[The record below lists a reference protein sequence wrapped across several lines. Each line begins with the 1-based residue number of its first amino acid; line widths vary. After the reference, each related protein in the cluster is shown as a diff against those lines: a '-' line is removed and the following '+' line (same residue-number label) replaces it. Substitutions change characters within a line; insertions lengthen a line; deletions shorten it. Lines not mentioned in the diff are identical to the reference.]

1 MKPYENSI
9 SRYFLAILMLI
20 YPIVLMGAD
29 VYGPKPF
36 HQILDSD
43 LTDPWSPNPIDQI
56 QNREHIL
63 LLDAGTMSHCLTVDP
78 ADPSLLGVGDVSAL
92 TSGSGTYGNAM
103 RSMFQILDL
112 NTAVL
117 ATESLTGTYTL
128 HPWLASYHALDAD
141 EDIGSASA
149 DFVVI
154 RDKNSLYMTEQST
167 IAFLVFTLS
176 GSPSSTI
183 IKATSR
189 YFYNTLSDSANYELD
204 AEWSSDQ
211 WLKLDAASVTLTT
224 DVSEA
229 TEFMLADANEL
240 IDVKVSTG
248 SDFNPQST
256 TWQPNSFAAYPTN
269 NNGEISAWDYYDSG
283 LKTNQFYNNVD
294 DDYQNQ
300 LGHSETASASAS
312 AVLDIIEQNLETN
325 GLSMRYNKETYIAF
339 RDGLLGNEFGA
350 VDMYNSVL
358 DERTVEHVYFTSSYD
373 DNGEYHPFMIIATHN
388 APSGPQ
394 FLIDVARPP
403 GDNCCDGGYSEQN
416 VTRNAVLE
424 QKLIKIPLR
433 DYGLVANLTDNDLTE
448 YGTLAIDQNITES
461 DWNVD
466 NHTSTS
472 STGVAVDGVI
482 IYPASNNV
490 LIYASLAAEITS
502 TGIHVGRGMGF
513 HYHADGHSF
522 NGNGINLYN
531 ISDYVGHSHPPIIGF
546 VFDGIAIF
554 GKYEIDYA
562 DMDGSS
568 DELDE
573 YGGHTH
579 DDYGYH
585 YHAYSDEVTQQNGP
599 NSFTFQQNFLQRG
612 AFKGLI
618 NDIPGFLNVN
628 TNQFMDNDI
637 KRYVGGSG
645 TSQLSV
651 INSQNP
657 ALPSSYGLF
666 QNFPNPFNPFTTLQ
680 YKLPQDSYVDIT
692 IYDMLGNVVNNLVNA
707 NQSSGYKSLQWNAT
721 NNQGEAV
728 SAGVYLYK
736 IQAGDFADTKKMVL
750 LK

>member
-56 QNREHIL
+56 QNREHVL

-141 EDIGSASA
+141 VDTGSASA

-176 GSPSSTI
+176 GSPSSTTV
-183 IKATSR
+183 KATSR
-189 YFYNTLSDSANYELD
+189 YFYNASSDSANYELD

-424 QKLIKIPLR
+424 QKLIKIPIR
-433 DYGLVANLTDNDLTE
+433 DYGLVTNVTDNDLTE
-448 YGTLAIDQNITES
+448 YGTLAIDQNIAES

-531 ISDYVGHSHPPIIGF
+531 ISDYVGHSHPPMIGF

-554 GKYEIDYA
+554 GKHESDYA
-562 DMDGSS
+562 DMEGSF

>member
-43 LTDPWSPNPIDQI
+43 LADPWSPNPINQI
-56 QNREHIL
+56 QNREHVL

-78 ADPSLLGVGDVSAL
+78 ADVSLLGVGDVSAL

-141 EDIGSASA
+141 VDIGSASA

-189 YFYNTLSDSANYELD
+189 YFYNTSSDSANYELD

-211 WLKLDAASVTLTT
+211 WLKLDATSVTLTT
-224 DVSEA
+224 DASEA

-269 NNGEISAWDYYDSG
+269 NNGEVSAWDYYDSG

-312 AVLDIIEQNLETN
+312 AVLDIIEQNLETS

-373 DNGEYHPFMIIATHN
+373 DNGEYHPFMVIATHN

-448 YGTLAIDQNITES
+448 YGTLAIDQNIAES
-461 DWNVD
+461 EWNVD

-531 ISDYVGHSHPPIIGF
+531 ISDYVGHSHPPMIGF

-554 GKYEIDYA
+554 GKHESDYA
-562 DMDGSS
+562 DMEGSF

-657 ALPSSYGLF
+657 VLPSSYGLF
-666 QNFPNPFNPFTTLQ
+666 QNFPNPFNPVTTLQ

>member
-43 LTDPWSPNPIDQI
+43 LTYPWSPNPIDQI

-141 EDIGSASA
+141 VDIGSASA

-176 GSPSSTI
+176 GSPSSTTV
-183 IKATSR
+183 KATSR
-189 YFYNTLSDSANYELD
+189 YFYNASSDSANYELD

-211 WLKLDAASVTLTT
+211 WLKLDATSVTLTT
-224 DVSEA
+224 DASEA

-433 DYGLVANLTDNDLTE
+433 DYGLVANLTDNNLTE
-448 YGTLAIDQNITES
+448 YGTLAIDQNIAES

-522 NGNGINLYN
+522 NWNGINLYN

-554 GKYEIDYA
+554 GKHEIDYA

>member
-43 LTDPWSPNPIDQI
+43 LTYPWSPNPIDQI

-78 ADPSLLGVGDVSAL
+78 ADPSLLGVGDVSVL

-141 EDIGSASA
+141 VDTGSASA

-189 YFYNTLSDSANYELD
+189 YFYNTSSDSANYELD

-211 WLKLDAASVTLTT
+211 WLKLDAPSVTLTT
-224 DVSEA
+224 DASEA
-229 TEFMLADANEL
+229 TEFMLANANEL

-312 AVLDIIEQNLETN
+312 AVLDIIEQNLETS

-388 APSGPQ
+388 SPSGPQ

-424 QKLIKIPLR
+424 QKLIKIPIR
-433 DYGLVANLTDNDLTE
+433 DYGLVTNVTDNDLTE
-448 YGTLAIDQNITES
+448 YGTLAIDQNIAES
-461 DWNVD
+461 EWNVD

-554 GKYEIDYA
+554 GKHESDYA
-562 DMDGSS
+562 DMEGSF

-585 YHAYSDEVTQQNGP
+585 YHAYSDEVTQQDGP

-637 KRYVGGSG
+637 MRYVGGSG

-651 INSQNP
+651 VNP
-657 ALPSSYGLF
+657 QKPSLPSSYGLF